1 MKPTLRVMFPV
12 LLLLYLATAAFGQHT
27 LFLKAPTTATNLSD
41 IIMGDTTANG
51 ARVDTQRVYVL
62 QRGGTWFWNNI
73 VTNAGWPLN
82 IVASDTGV
90 AEQPRVYA
98 MPVPNATPLAVPYQF
113 VNVEGNVYVKGI
125 TMVGY
130 FDQDTS
136 YLDNYGATYILF
148 RCATPGWRMEFV
160 GNTFGGTN
168 QAFASNFAAGTTIK
182 FTDNILVNSNVPW
195 SAGAGNGR
203 VVDARNISL
212 DSLVMINNT
221 VAYGFDRVMRH
232 RSSVGRINHIIFDH
246 NTVYENGG
254 RYGLFTLG
262 AVGSDVTITN
272 SLFVDPMAMGADTN
286 SQRQYDFIESNEFD
300 AQGKV
305 VMSWI
310 NYAPLQT
317 DTLPGFTPTQWKIAH
332 NYYYTSPSLTAAWD
346 TARAE
351 GWDPTLGFGR
361 ILSDSIKARLGA
373 DTATAFTAL
382 SNFAFNKVP
391 APFSNL
397 MLWFA
402 EPTSM
407 GGAEGGDGSG
417 LQATYPG
424 YDIHTTPYY
433 RDTMSAAYSTASPAY
448 TGAWGGFPA
457 GDLNWYP
464 SAKAT
469 WATTAVKAANT
480 TVPNKFSLEQNYPNP
495 FNPSTQ
501 IKFNLG
507 QPGMMSLKVY
517 NLLGQM
523 VQVVD
528 EGQRAAG
535 EYTYN
540 VDMSRFAS
548 GVYFYRL
555 EQGTNVLTKK
565 MLLLK

>member
-1 MKPTLRVMFPV
+1 MKSTLRVMLAA
-12 LLLLYLATAAFGQHT
+12 LLLLSLATAAFGQHT
-27 LFLKAPTTATNLSD
+27 MFLKAPTTATYLSD
-41 IIMGDTTANG
+41 IIMGDTTASG
-51 ARVDTQRVYVL
+51 ARVDSLRVYML

-90 AEQPRVYA
+90 AEQPRVYS

-113 VNVEGNVYVKGI
+113 VNVEGNLYVKGI

-136 YLDNYGATYILF
+136 YLDSYGATYILF
-148 RCATPGWRMEFV
+148 RCATPGIRMEFV
-160 GNTFGGTN
+160 GNTFGGVN
-168 QAFASNFAAGTTIK
+168 QAFCSNFAAGTTIK

-203 VVDARNISL
+203 VVDARNVSL

-232 RSSVGRINHIIFDH
+232 RSSVGRINHIIFNH

-262 AVGSDVTITN
+262 AVGSEVTITDN
-272 SLFVDPMAMGADTN
+272 LLVDPMAMGADTN

-305 VMSWI
+305 IMTWI

-332 NYYYTSPSLTAAWD
+332 NFYYITPAISAVWD

-351 GWDPTLGFGR
+351 GWDPALNFGR
-361 ILSDSIKARLGA
+361 ILSDSIKHHLGT
-373 DTATAFTAL
+373 DSATAFTKL
-382 SNFAFNKVP
+382 SSFAFTKVP
-391 APFSNL
+391 APFTSL

-402 EPTSM
+402 EPVAM
-407 GGAEGGDGSG
+407 GGTGGGDGSG
-417 LQATYPG
+417 IQATYPG
-424 YDIHTTPYY
+424 YDIHWTPYY
-433 RDTMSAAYSTASPAY
+433 RDTMSAAYSTSSPAY

-457 GDLNWYP
+457 GDLNWFP
-464 SAKAT
+464 DK
-469 WATTAVKAANT
+469 KAAWST
-480 TVPNKFSLEQNYPNP
+480 TGVAEIGTVVPNKFAVSQNYPNP

-501 IKFNLG
+501 IKVTLG
-507 QPGMMSLKVY
+507 ETGVMSLKVY
-517 NLLGQM
+517 NILGQL

-528 EGQRAAG
+528 QGQRAAG
-535 EYTYN
+535 SYTYT
-540 VDMSRFAS
+540 VDMSRFSS

-555 EQGTNVLTKK
+555 EQGSNIMTKK